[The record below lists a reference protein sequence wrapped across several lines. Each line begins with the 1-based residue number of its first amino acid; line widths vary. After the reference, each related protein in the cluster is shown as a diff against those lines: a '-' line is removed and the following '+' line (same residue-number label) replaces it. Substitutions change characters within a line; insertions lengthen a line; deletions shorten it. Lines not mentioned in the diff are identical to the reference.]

1 MAPACWKV
9 WLGKETPPQT
19 AKDQSVGGGGGR
31 LEKLMAGVLCPGG
44 QGRNLWVDVPAEPE
58 G

>member
-1 MAPACWKV
+1 MAPACLKV

-19 AKDQSVGGGGGR
+19 AKDQSVGRWEGQG

-44 QGRNLWVDVPAEPE
+44 QGRNLR
-58 G
+58 GGCSS